1 MSRGEAGLCNSEDIH
16 FHLLWKGEAKS
27 SQNLMAPQHRHRW
40 FILMVFMLAHAVN
53 DGFGWIIPPLLPAIR
68 EYFNLSY
75 TEMGAFY
82 TLYRLFGSVFQAPVA
97 YLVHLAPISA
107 ILVGGLLC
115 SSVGMI
121 LASLSSSYG
130 RLVWISAIS
139 GTGRSTYHPLAVT
152 LLSRIFG
159 RDSLGRAMAL
169 HLSGSSAGMVVA
181 PFLVWL
187 LLSSYGWRVPLR
199 VWSALGIVAGLS
211 LFFFL
216 RHHEQ
221 DLQPEDKSLGWPFFS
236 ASSAIYLLAVGI
248 WGVAQ
253 SGLVAFLPLFL
264 VDYREF
270 GTGTAAATFGIMSFS
285 GTVCRPFFGALMDR
299 MGRRKPVVIGGF
311 IVASIS
317 ILTMATMHNLWA
329 LYPAIVLLGIFGT
342 GHTGLADTFMIEM
355 IPSHRREET
364 LGFYYTV
371 RMGIASLS
379 PLAVGWTSERISLTN
394 SFLILALVAG
404 LSAVLLSL
412 AEEKPIE

>member
-1 MSRGEAGLCNSEDIH
+1 MFIFGLYG
-16 FHLLWKGEAKS
+16 KGKAPSVDLTLRKAIK
-27 SQNLMAPQHRHRW
+27 NLMTPQHRHRW
-40 FILMVFMLAHAVN
+40 FILMMFMVAHAVN

-68 EYFNLSY
+68 EYFSLSY

-115 SSVGMI
+115 SSVGML
-121 LASLSSSYG
+121 LASLSHSYG
-130 RLVWISAIS
+130 ALVWISAIS
-139 GTGRSTYHPLAVT
+139 GIGRSTYHPLAVT
-152 LLSRIFG
+152 MLSRIFG

-181 PFLVWL
+181 PLMVGL
-187 LLSSYGWRVPLR
+187 LLSCYSWRLPLQ

-216 RHHEQ
+216 RHYRQ

-236 ASSAIYLLAVGI
+236 RSLGIYLLAVGI

-264 VDYREF
+264 VDCREF
-270 GTGTAAATFGIMSFS
+270 STGTAAATFGIMSFS
-285 GTVCRPFFGALMDR
+285 GTICRPFFGALMDR
-299 MGRRKPVVIGGF
+299 MGSRKPVVIGGI

-317 ILTMATMHNLWA
+317 MLIIATMHNLWA

-379 PLAVGWTSERISLTN
+379 PVAVGWTSERISLSN

-404 LSAVLLSL
+404 LSVVLLSL
-412 AEEKPIE
+412 AEERPME

>member
-1 MSRGEAGLCNSEDIH
+1 MT
-16 FHLLWKGEAKS
+16 
-27 SQNLMAPQHRHRW
+27 PQHRHRW
-40 FILMVFMLAHAVN
+40 FILMMFMLAHAVN
-53 DGFGWIIPPLLPAIR
+53 DGFAWIIPPLVPAIR

-82 TLYRLFGSVFQAPVA
+82 TLYRLFGSVFQAPMA

-107 ILVGGLLC
+107 ILGGGLLW
-115 SSVGMI
+115 SSVGML

-130 RLVWISAIS
+130 ALVWISAVS
-139 GTGRSTYHPLAVT
+139 GIGRSTYHPLAVT
-152 LLSRIFG
+152 TLSRIFA
-159 RDSLGRAMAL
+159 RDSFGRAMAL

-181 PFLVWL
+181 PFLVSL
-187 LLSSYGWRVPLR
+187 LLSRYSWRFPLQ

-216 RHHEQ
+216 RHQRQ
-221 DLQPEDKSLGWPFFS
+221 DLQPQDKALRWPFFS
-236 ASSAIYLLAVGI
+236 RSSGIYLLAVGI
-248 WGVAQ
+248 WGISQ
-253 SGLVAFLPLFL
+253 SGLVAFLPVFL
-264 VDYREF
+264 VDNREF
-270 GTGTAAATFGIMSFS
+270 STGAAAATFGIMSLS

-299 MGRRKPVVIGGF
+299 MDRRKPVVIGGF

-317 ILTMATMHNLWA
+317 ILIIATMHNLWA

-371 RMGIASLS
+371 RMGVASLS
-379 PLAVGWTSERISLTN
+379 PLMVGWTSERINLCN

-404 LSAVLLSL
+404 LSAVLLSQ
-412 AEEKPIE
+412 AEERPIEY

>member
-1 MSRGEAGLCNSEDIH
+1 MM
-16 FHLLWKGEAKS
+16 F
-27 SQNLMAPQHRHRW
+27 
-40 FILMVFMLAHAVN
+40 MVAHAVN

-68 EYFNLSY
+68 EYFSLTY

-82 TLYRLFGSVFQAPVA
+82 TLYQLFGSVFQAPVA

-115 SSVGMI
+115 SSVGML

-130 RLVWISAIS
+130 ELVWISAIS
-139 GTGRSTYHPLAVT
+139 GIGRSTYHPLAVT
-152 LLSRIFG
+152 MLSRIFG
-159 RDSLGRAMAL
+159 RDSFGRAMGL

-181 PFLVWL
+181 PLLVGL
-187 LLSSYGWRVPLR
+187 LLSCYSWRLPLQI
-199 VWSALGIVAGLS
+199 WSALGIVAGLS

-216 RHHEQ
+216 RHHRQ
-221 DLQPEDKSLGWPFFS
+221 DLQPENKSLGWPFFS
-236 ASSAIYLLAVGI
+236 RSLGIYLLAVSI

-253 SGLVAFLPLFL
+253 RGLVAFLPLFL
-264 VDYREF
+264 VDYRQF
-270 GTGTAAATFGIMSFS
+270 SKGTAAVTFGIMSFS

-317 ILTMATMHNLWA
+317 MLTIATIHNLWA
-329 LYPAIVLLGIFGT
+329 LYPAIVLLGIFGS

-364 LGFYYTV
+364 LGFHYTV

-379 PLAVGWTSERISLTN
+379 PVAVGWTSERISLSN
-394 SFLILALVAG
+394 SYLILALVAG

-412 AEEKPIE
+412 AEERPME

>member
-1 MSRGEAGLCNSEDIH
+1 MT
-16 FHLLWKGEAKS
+16 
-27 SQNLMAPQHRHRW
+27 PQHRHRW
-40 FILMVFMLAHAVN
+40 FILMMFMLAHAVN

-115 SSVGMI
+115 SSMGML

-130 RLVWISAIS
+130 ALVWISAVS
-139 GTGRSTYHPLAVT
+139 GIGRSTYHPLAVT
-152 LLSRIFG
+152 TLSRIFG
-159 RDSLGRAMAL
+159 RDSFGRAMAL

-181 PFLVWL
+181 PFLVGL
-187 LLSSYGWRVPLR
+187 LLSRYSWRFPLQ

-211 LFFFL
+211 LFSFL
-216 RHHEQ
+216 RHQKQ
-221 DLQPEDKSLGWPFFS
+221 DLQPQGKALRWPFFS
-236 ASSAIYLLAVGI
+236 RSSGIYLLAVGI
-248 WGVAQ
+248 WGVSQ

-264 VDYREF
+264 VDNREF
-270 GTGTAAATFGIMSFS
+270 STGAAAATFGIMSLS
-285 GTVCRPFFGALMDR
+285 GTVCRPFLGALMDR

-317 ILTMATMHNLWA
+317 ILIIATMHNLWA
-329 LYPAIVLLGIFGT
+329 FYPAIVLLGIFGS

-379 PLAVGWTSERISLTN
+379 PLMVGWTSERINLCN

-404 LSAVLLSL
+404 LSAVLLSQ
-412 AEEKPIE
+412 AEESPMEY

>member
-1 MSRGEAGLCNSEDIH
+1 MT
-16 FHLLWKGEAKS
+16 
-27 SQNLMAPQHRHRW
+27 PQHRHRW
-40 FILMVFMLAHAVN
+40 FILMMFMLAHAVN

-107 ILVGGLLC
+107 ILGGGLLC
-115 SSVGMI
+115 SSVGML

-130 RLVWISAIS
+130 ALVWISAVS
-139 GTGRSTYHPLAVT
+139 GIGRSTYHPLAVT
-152 LLSRIFG
+152 TLSRIFG
-159 RDSLGRAMAL
+159 RDSFGRAMAL

-181 PFLVWL
+181 PFLVSL
-187 LLSSYGWRVPLR
+187 LLSRYSWRFPLQ

-216 RHHEQ
+216 RHQ
-221 DLQPEDKSLGWPFFS
+221 RQNLQPQDKALRWPFFS
-236 ASSAIYLLAVGI
+236 RSSGIYLLAVGI
-248 WGVAQ
+248 WGVSQ

-264 VDYREF
+264 VDNREF
-270 GTGTAAATFGIMSFS
+270 SIGAAAATFGIMSLS

-317 ILTMATMHNLWA
+317 ILIIATMHNLWA
-329 LYPAIVLLGIFGT
+329 LYPAIVLLGIFST

-371 RMGIASLS
+371 RMGVASLS
-379 PLAVGWTSERISLTN
+379 PLMVGWTSERINLCN

-404 LSAVLLSL
+404 LSAVLLSQ
-412 AEEKPIE
+412 AEERPIEY